1 MDSHLAHE
9 YFLRTFNGLYNHAFP
24 IKEVS
29 LKLKTVFNPWMT
41 KDLQKSSKRKQK
53 LYDKFLKSKTNENE
67 NKYKTYKSLFEIFKE
82 KSRKFY
88 YAREL
93 DSCEQ
98 NMKKTWDT
106 IKEVIGKTKTFKNG
120 ISKSMVIVGI
130 ETFDQNKIVNGF
142 NNFFTEIGPKLAS

>member
-1 MDSHLAHE
+1 
-9 YFLRTFNGLYNHAFP
+9 
-24 IKEVS
+24 
-29 LKLKTVFNPWMT
+29 MT

-88 YAREL
+88 YARQL

-130 ETFDQNKIVNGF
+130 ETFDQNKIVNGSTIF
-142 NNFFTEIGPKLAS
+142 LLKSGLNLHLKSQSLPKISNSLWMSQKQCYRFILFKM

>member
-1 MDSHLAHE
+1 
-9 YFLRTFNGLYNHAFP
+9 
-24 IKEVS
+24 
-29 LKLKTVFNPWMT
+29 MT

-88 YAREL
+88 YARQL